1 MPNLLRTPSTS
12 RRVSFIV
19 LISVTCAVTSCA
31 RSLSPVE
38 ISTGTSR
45 ALACAAS
52 VPITSSA
59 STPGTHSSGSPIA
72 CTMPCSGST
81 CARNSSGIGGRWAL
95 YPAKISSRKVLPLA
109 SNTTTTGAPGKS
121 LRSLRSIETTPRT
134 APVGRPEEVESGGSA
149 WKAR

>member
-38 ISTGTSR
+38 ISTGTLR

-59 STPGTHSSGSPIA
+59 STRAHTTAEGPSH
-72 CTMPCSGST
+72 
-81 CARNSSGIGGRWAL
+81 ARSRAAARPAHATRRASRAVAL
-95 YPAKISSRKVLPLA
+95 YSAKISSRKVLPLA

-121 LRSLRSIETTPRT
+121 LRSLRSIATTPRT
-134 APVGRPEEVESGGSA
+134 APVGRPEAVESGGSA